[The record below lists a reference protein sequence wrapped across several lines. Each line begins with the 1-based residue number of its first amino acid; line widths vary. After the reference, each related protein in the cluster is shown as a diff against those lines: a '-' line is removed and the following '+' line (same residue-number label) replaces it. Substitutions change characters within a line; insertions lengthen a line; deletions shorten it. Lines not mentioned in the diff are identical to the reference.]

1 MKSWKNKFT
10 LIKKIIG
17 NFLKPSAYKGY
28 ETSTKKGVIMKTLK
42 ENKDKKFVIENKQ
55 DVIDWIEY
63 MKEGQ
68 GYHVRKLWTSDYE
81 KQVEVCVEGVIIDRY
96 DGMLEWLRSD
106 EVA

>member
-1 MKSWKNKFT
+1 
-10 LIKKIIG
+10 
-17 NFLKPSAYKGY
+17 
-28 ETSTKKGVIMKTLK
+28 MKTLK
-42 ENKDKKFVIENKQ
+42 ENKDKKNVFENKQ

-68 GYHVRKLWTSDYE
+68 GYHVRKLWTSDF
-81 KQVEVCVEGVIIDRY
+81 KNKVEVCVEGVIIDRY